1 MTCPRYV
8 LLAADDASLPRAAWL
23 AMAGNLGEHKV
34 FEIPGSHEVLYTDP
48 DSLARAL
55 AAIAHDLDAR

>member
-34 FEIPGSHEVLYTDP
+34 FDIPGGHEVLYTDP
-48 DSLARAL
+48 DSLSRSL
-55 AAIAHDLDAR
+55 AAFAHDLDAL

>member
-34 FEIPGSHEVLYTDP
+34 LEIPGGHEVLYTDP
-48 DSLARAL
+48 DSLSCSL
-55 AAIAHDLDAR
+55 AAFAHDLDAL